1 MKIHPACRVGL
12 FFLPKPPRFPDDSA
26 MTKKLRVRDAYEFL
40 DAWAP
45 ASLAEDWDHVGLQ
58 LGSLKCE
65 LEGVLVALDVTERVL
80 EEAKKK
86 RCNLLITHHPLAFQ
100 DARKL
105 PSASLP
111 ARLARQASRQ
121 GLSILSFHTNLD
133 STEQGLNDLL
143 AQNLKLEG
151 IRPLVKIPGAK
162 KAGMGRLGCLRERTL
177 RSFLS
182 HVARCTGLAQ
192 FRYVG
197 ELSKPISQVAVVTG
211 SGAGF
216 FGEAKRK
223 GADVLVTG
231 DVKYHAALDALA
243 EGIALVDIGHFAG
256 EIGMTGL
263 VAARLRGWL
272 KGLQGRIPVH
282 ETRAQS
288 DPLRFWPL

>member
-1 MKIHPACRVGL
+1 
-12 FFLPKPPRFPDDSA
+12 

-58 LGSLKCE
+58 LGSLKSE
-65 LEGVLVALDVTERVL
+65 LEGVLVALDVTEKVL

-111 ARLARQASRQ
+111 ARLAHQASRQ
-121 GLSILSFHTNLD
+121 GLNILSFHTNLD

-162 KAGMGRLGCLRERTL
+162 KAGMGRLGRLRERSF

-197 ELSKPISQVAVVTG
+197 ELFKPISKVAVVTG

-263 VAARLRGWL
+263 VAERLMGWL
-272 KGLQGRIPVH
+272 KGLQSWIPVH